1 MASLAILSSMSVADA
16 ASKVHVANARLAAA
30 LTAFTKLKNPNIAWW
45 REAISNEVKDVREAF
60 AVLRHAGVQT
70 PLLLT
75 RTGAAYRS
83 GVDSVDLAAL
93 VVRGKVKLDAED
105 GAGGFGQDLVGS
117 DRQWWETQGG
127 TVGQGALGPVPPVA
141 VAAPSTSAVLAG
153 PSPLSAAPSQPLP
166 QSSAPQKTNPTSA
179 AQPATPR
186 PASQPSAPPRS
197 APPRPSA
204 PHLVPPPPAAS
215 SPASGISGARHTRSQ
230 SAGNK
235 PPVGSPKTKKK
246 SARQASEDLEWE
258 LAEYKCM
265 PCLHA
270 QAFSSA
276 PVECMVR
283 VAPSKNQRAKSCKRC
298 AHRKERCEPVTG
310 RARVDAR
317 QDTTQVKEGDK
328 EVTEGDEGAQE
339 DGRDADE
346 GESELEEVDE
356 LEEDEESGVEKGK
369 GNVKG
374 AGRKKGMESGKRK
387 TRRKV
392 AVQAE
397 DKTKE
402 KGRGRGKGK
411 GRAAPPAPAMRRYS
425 TRGVKRAAPEE
436 ADSGEE
442 DESARMKDAKVGPPK
457 KKSKGPASTPP
468 SSPNTVSRQPEA
480 QQPPPP
486 ASQQPIPTPL
496 PTSTHVPMPPPAPMP
511 TPPPA
516 PVPTPPAPMP
526 TPLPAPM
533 SMPPP
538 APTPTHM
545 PAPMSTPPPAPIST
559 PPPVPMSTPP
569 PAPMSTPPPALAVV
583 TLPMPTTASL
593 RASVGA
599 LQPPVTLLRLA
610 TPVIVPM
617 SLPTPQDPSSPPQ
630 RTQSPDVSTEIV
642 IEDRQHAG
650 RTPKTLEASR
660 TMLPYQSRIRSARSR
675 SPSIASTSHWSQTA
689 ARDNLSFA
697 ERLQLLEEAAHRD
710 RTTVQSLV
718 HQVQRYRDEIM
729 EMEDTQN
736 TLIADYEAHKA
747 DFQTNDMNI
756 WARMSEIHRA
766 TTRTGRELQQF
777 EDRLRHVE
785 SAQEETGIFAGGSQA
800 NQWSHRDRDAGSIS
814 EGLYQVRME
823 SPASEAQRLAQA
835 DVAMDSLVGTGPTRQ
850 DQALSPLIDLTTP
863 PQNSTD
869 AQSIIPPDEV
879 YKRVVLGEDVAMS
892 AEEDAGSSSMALE
905 QQHGMDIMGEQ

>member
-1 MASLAILSSMSVADA
+1 MASLATLSSMSVADT

-60 AVLRHAGVQT
+60 AVLRHAGAQM

-75 RTGAAYRS
+75 RTGVAYRS

-117 DRQWWETQGG
+117 DRQWWETQGD
-127 TVGQGALGPVPPVA
+127 TVGQGALGPVPPVS

-153 PSPLSAAPSQPLP
+153 PTPLSAAPSQPLP
-166 QSSAPQKTNPTSA
+166 QSSAPQKTDPASA

-186 PASQPSAPPRS
+186 PAPQPSAPPRS

-265 PCLHA
+265 PCLHV

-276 PVECMVR
+276 PVECMV
-283 VAPSKNQRAKSCKRC
+283 
-298 AHRKERCEPVTG
+298 
-310 RARVDAR
+310 
-317 QDTTQVKEGDK
+317 KEGDK
-328 EVTEGDEGAQE
+328 EATEGDEGAQE

-356 LEEDEESGVEKGK
+356 LEEDEESGAEKGK

-374 AGRKKGMESGKRK
+374 AGRKKGTESGKRK

-442 DESARMKDAKVGPPK
+442 DESARTKDAKVGPPK
-457 KKSKGPASTPP
+457 KKSKGPASTPS
-468 SSPNTVSRQPEA
+468 SSPNIVSRQPEA

-486 ASQQPIPTPL
+486 ASQQPIPTP
-496 PTSTHVPMPPPAPMP
+496 PPMSTPVPMPPPAPKP
-511 TPPPA
+511 TPLPV
-516 PVPTPPAPMP
+516 PVPTPPVPTP

-533 SMPPP
+533 SMPLP
-538 APTPTHM
+538 APMPTPT
-545 PAPMSTPPPAPIST
+545 PAPMST

-569 PAPMSTPPPALAVV
+569 PVPTSTPPPAPTSTPPPAPMSTPPPVPTSTPPPALAVV
-583 TLPMPTTASL
+583 TLPMPTTASM

-599 LQPPVTLLRLA
+599 PQPPVTLLPLA

-630 RTQSPDVSTEIV
+630 RTQSPEELTEII
-642 IEDRQHAG
+642 IEDRRHAG

-718 HQVQRYRDEIM
+718 HQVQCYRDEIM

-736 TLIADYEAHKA
+736 ALIADYEAHKA

-785 SAQEETGIFAGGSQA
+785 STQEEAGVFVGGSQA

-814 EGLYQVRME
+814 EGLYQVCME

-835 DVAMDSLVGTGPTRQ
+835 DVAMESLVGTGPTRKGQ
-850 DQALSPLIDLTTP
+850 VFSPLIDLTTP
-863 PQNSTD
+863 PQIPTD

-879 YKRVVLGEDVAMS
+879 YKRVVLGEDVAML
-892 AEEDAGSSSMALE
+892 AEGDAGSSSMVLE
-905 QQHGMDIMGEQ
+905 HQHGMDIMGEQ